1 MSHVMASFAP
11 LSLVQFLCH
20 SVFFGLVVPK
30 RLQLQQWWCLP
41 ELQRQSEP
49 QHVTNPNTSMQSTT
63 VGLGGIRNPKP
74 ITAHTETRKV
84 RHRETTVC
92 TETGGWWTTMFTR
105 SHAHSLLLGAVM
117 SGFLELV
124 NTKHTVW
131 LRAVVIDYLANCSCA
146 ISIVPSVKFS
156 TYVPC
161 TSKL

>member
-1 MSHVMASFAP
+1 MSHVMASIAP

-92 TETGGWWTTMFTR
+92 TETGG
-105 SHAHSLLLGAVM
+105 
-117 SGFLELV
+117 
-124 NTKHTVW
+124 
-131 LRAVVIDYLANCSCA
+131 
-146 ISIVPSVKFS
+146 
-156 TYVPC
+156 
-161 TSKL
+161 